1 MGWYKYNFCRRH
13 NRSNTYPEMCDV
25 FELVREYFKD
35 PELARIPAEDL
46 FVILNADHPELFTN
60 IGFFGFF
67 NKSNGLPYDVVRS
80 IASYTPKYTLEIIKN
95 IIQIVKYEYKLD
107 IPLIGPAKKRFEREL
122 SKIDECGFQFHRVYE
137 RVVIF
142 PLNDEFPVK
151 RKTPILR
158 ITIPTDYPFKSPE
171 MTTENVLH
179 PQIPYNGH
187 ISYTFIEGLV
197 NWSPSFTLLKL
208 KDQFMD
214 FFNNESN
221 DTVYCSYLRNIQF
234 NKPFVRQMKELS
246 IKGHYDIATSMCAL
260 YNTNKELTNAILPII
275 MCENQFVL
283 KYFEQIIS
291 KQDYS
296 GEELVELI
304 DVLNSED
311 EQRVLSLLG
320 I

>member
-1 MGWYKYNFCRRH
+1 MGWQEHDFCQRH
-13 NRSNTYPEMCDV
+13 CDNHPDIDYV
-25 FELVREYFKD
+25 FRYIKEYFKD
-35 PELARIPAEDL
+35 PEIARIPAEDL
-46 FVILNADHPELFTN
+46 FIRLNVDHPELFTN
-60 IGFFGFF
+60 IGFLGFF
-67 NKSNGLPYDVVRS
+67 NKSNGLPSDVVRT

-95 IIQIVKYEYKLD
+95 IIQIVKYEYKLN
-107 IPLIGPAKKRFEREL
+107 IPLFGPAKKRFEREL
-122 SKIDECGFQFHRVYE
+122 SKIDECGIQFHREFE

-151 RKTPILR
+151 RETPILR
-158 ITIPTDYPFKSPE
+158 ITIPVDYPFKPPV

-197 NWSPSFTLLKL
+197 NWSPSFTLLRL

-221 DTVYCSYLRNIQF
+221 DTVYCNYLRPIQF
-234 NKPFVRQMKELS
+234 NKPFIRQMKELS

-260 YNTNKELTNAILPII
+260 YNTNRVLTNAILPVI